1 MPSCGAS
8 LNRIS
13 NELFTNAATG
23 GTHRPFFSPVFNETL
38 RMKSSWMLVA
48 AALFALMGVQV
59 KHASPHFSSTEL
71 VFYRSVFGLIA
82 IWVMIAVKRRQLLA
96 PLATRHLRAH
106 FWRGLSGFS
115 ALVLFFY
122 AIARLP
128 LATAVTLNYTAP
140 LFLAALSAWWLHE
153 RQGRGLV
160 GAVLLGF
167 VGIVLLLRPQVQG
180 QDWLPALAGLVSGM
194 LAAVAY
200 VNVKQLGKLGEPEWR
215 VVFYFTLLATVGGGT
230 WMAIAGYHRPQ
241 PSDWPWLIGIGV
253 TATLAQLAL
262 TRAYHRGRTLTVG
275 ALAYTTVGFSA
286 VYGVL
291 LFGER
296 LPLQAWIGMVVVA
309 LAGILAVRAS
319 ASLRPDS
326 L

>member
-1 MPSCGAS
+1 
-8 LNRIS
+8 
-13 NELFTNAATG
+13 
-23 GTHRPFFSPVFNETL
+23 
-38 RMKSSWMLVA
+38 MKSSWMLVA
-48 AALFALMGVQV
+48 AALFALMSVLV
-59 KHASPHFSSTEL
+59 KHASATFSPAEL
-71 VFYRSVFGLIA
+71 VFYRSAFGLFA
-82 IWVMIAVKRRQLLA
+82 IWGVIALGQRRLLA
-96 PLATRHLRAH
+96 PLVTVHLQAH
-106 FWRGLSGFS
+106 FWRGLAGFT

-122 AIARLP
+122 ALARLP

-140 LFLAALSAWWLHE
+140 LFLAALSAWWLRE
-153 RQGRGLV
+153 RHGRGLI

-180 QDWLPALAGLVSGM
+180 QDWVPALAGLVSGM

-215 VVFYFTLLATVGGGT
+215 VVFYFTLISTVGGGA
-230 WMAIAGYHRPQ
+230 WMALAGFHLPQ
-241 PSDWPWLIGIGV
+241 AADWPWLIGIGV

-275 ALAYTTVGFSA
+275 SLAYTTVGFSA
-286 VYGVL
+286 LYGVL

-296 LPLQAWIGMVVVA
+296 LPLLAWIGMAVVA
-309 LAGILAVRAS
+309 AAGIWAVRAS
-319 ASLRPDS
+319 TPLRPDS

>member
-1 MPSCGAS
+1 
-8 LNRIS
+8 
-13 NELFTNAATG
+13 
-23 GTHRPFFSPVFNETL
+23 
-38 RMKSSWMLVA
+38 MKSSWMLVA
-48 AALFALMGVQV
+48 AALFALMGVLV
-59 KHASPHFSSTEL
+59 KQASDHFSSAEL
-71 VFYRSVFGLIA
+71 VFYRSLFGLLA
-82 IWVMIAVKRRQLLA
+82 IWSMIALRRRQWLA
-96 PLATRHLRAH
+96 PLATRHVRVH
-106 FWRGLSGFS
+106 VWRGLAGFS

-153 RQGRGLV
+153 RHGRGLV
-160 GAVLLGF
+160 GAVVLGF
-167 VGIVLLLRPQVQG
+167 AGIVLLLRPQMQG
-180 QDWLPALAGLVSGM
+180 QDGLPVAAGLGSAL

-215 VVFYFTLLATVGGGT
+215 VVFYFTLLATLGGGA
-230 WMAIAGYHRPQ
+230 WMLAAGFHRPRAQ
-241 PSDWPWLIGIGV
+241 DWPWLIGIGV

-286 VYGVL
+286 VYGVV
-291 LFGER
+291 LFDEQ
-296 LPLQAWIGMVVVA
+296 LPLLAWIGMGVVA
-309 LAGILAVRAS
+309 LAGVLAVRV
-319 ASLRPDS
+319 SLPARADS

>member
-1 MPSCGAS
+1 
-8 LNRIS
+8 
-13 NELFTNAATG
+13 
-23 GTHRPFFSPVFNETL
+23 
-38 RMKSSWMLVA
+38 MKSSWMLVA

-59 KHASPHFSSTEL
+59 KHASAHFSPAEL

-82 IWVMIAVKRRQLLA
+82 IWMMIAVTRRQLLA
-96 PLATRHLRAH
+96 PLATHHLLAH
-106 FWRGLSGFS
+106 FWRGLSGFI

-140 LFLAALSAWWLHE
+140 LFLAALSAWWLRE
-153 RQGRGLV
+153 RHGRGLI

-167 VGIVLLLRPQVQG
+167 VGIVLLLQPQVQG

-215 VVFYFTLLATVGGGT
+215 VVFYFTLLATLGGGV
-230 WMAIAGYHRPQ
+230 WMAVAGFHRPQ
-241 PSDWPWLIGIGV
+241 IEDWPWLIGIGV

-262 TRAYHRGRTLTVG
+262 TRAYHRGHTLTVG

-286 VYGVL
+286 MVGVL

-296 LPLQAWIGMVVVA
+296 LPLQAWIGMAVVA
-309 LAGILAVRAS
+309 LAGFLAVRES

>member
-1 MPSCGAS
+1 
-8 LNRIS
+8 
-13 NELFTNAATG
+13 
-23 GTHRPFFSPVFNETL
+23 
-38 RMKSSWMLVA
+38 MKSSWMLVA
-48 AALFALMGVQV
+48 AALFALMSVLV
-59 KHASPHFSSTEL
+59 KHASANFSPAEL
-71 VFYRSVFGLIA
+71 VFYRSAFGLVA
-82 IWVMIAVKRRQLLA
+82 IWSVIALGQRRLLA
-96 PLATRHLRAH
+96 PLVTVHLQAH
-106 FWRGLSGFS
+106 LWRGLAGFT

-122 AIARLP
+122 ALARLP

-140 LFLAALSAWWLHE
+140 LFLAALSAWWLRE
-153 RQGRGLV
+153 RHGRGLI

-180 QDWLPALAGLVSGM
+180 QAWLPALAGLVSGM

-215 VVFYFTLLATVGGGT
+215 VVFYFTLISTVGGGA
-230 WMAIAGYHRPQ
+230 WMALAGFQLPRAA
-241 PSDWPWLIGIGV
+241 DWPWLIGIGV

-275 ALAYTTVGFSA
+275 SLAYTTVGFSA
-286 VYGVL
+286 LYGVL

-296 LPLQAWIGMVVVA
+296 LPLLAWIGMAVVA
-309 LAGILAVRAS
+309 AAGIWAVRAS
-319 ASLRPDS
+319 TPLRPDS